1 MTDWLS
7 RLSLDA
13 IFLLLLLFLI
23 YLPLICTVVIGT
35 YLATLLGLTGIVWWS
50 FVILFWIILS
60 SVIVL
65 LQRGIYEC
73 FK

>member
-13 IFLLLLLFLI
+13 LFLLLLLFLI
-23 YLPLICTVVIGT
+23 YWPLICTVVIGT